1 MEVMA
6 SQMSAILL
14 GHSGENGAVR
24 VAFDLTAFEKAFPG
38 GQPLLLVRRYADT
51 TAYPAPLTVEE
62 QTAYWTV
69 GAADTA
75 RAGYGQCELQWY
87 LEDGTLA
94 KSDLFDFLVLGTLKT
109 DAAPPDAPSR
119 RWFEAI
125 RRQLGDLSKLTTQA
139 KENLVAAINEAAKTG
154 SGSAGSAALR
164 VSEGYIQFRNGDEW
178 ENLIAKS
185 ELEGTNGEPGEDGE
199 TPTIGENGNWYIG
212 AEDTGKPSRGA
223 PGAAA
228 SDAQVSSAVDT
239 WLTEHPEATTTVQD
253 GSVSVEKLGYGK
265 HIYGSKPYFCG
276 AVGTGAQ
283 VYGSLGVV
291 VPCKAGDTIYT
302 TITVPTNASWNVPKI
317 LTAFPE
323 NQYGDIASITL
334 ENLAVNND
342 TKQYAIGADKT
353 TAKALYIPQSFNAI
367 PAANNGSVEDALA
380 WINKTIGTDGKWC
393 AQNVP
398 FEDYD
403 AWYQTA
409 QAELFDIDESCN
421 KLMYASLYQAVSKL
435 VGAKVAVLGD
445 SLTEQSACSFITSA
459 YNDRWME
466 NVLRDTALTGDDGKT
481 YKGSGWFALIARKY
495 KIKWWCAGHG
505 MQWWYSTTA
514 RPNGATA
521 MVRKLIDGTDEFNYI
536 VLEYG
541 TNDILSGYTHIG
553 TAADEAS
560 ETATT
565 SCGAIK
571 WCIEQLQ
578 TRFPEASIVV
588 ILPNIHSGANGEA
601 PAAQQTYLDTVVPI
615 LKKYGVRRV
624 NMAEDSGIVKSM
636 MCTDGVH
643 LRKAVV
649 SGGVTYYTNDTP
661 AVRKF
666 SKCLEAELLKA

>member
-1 MEVMA
+1 MMEVMA

-24 VAFDLTAFEKAFPG
+24 VAFDLTAFQKAFPG

-109 DAAPPDAPSR
+109 DAVPPDAPSR

-154 SGSAGSAALR
+154 SGSVGNVALR
-164 VSEGYIQFRNGDEW
+164 VSDGYIQFQNGDKW

-185 ELEGTNGEPGEDGE
+185 ELEGTKGEPGENGV
-199 TPTIGENGNWYIG
+199 TPTIGANGNWYIG
-212 AEDTGKPSRGA
+212 SEDTGKPSRGA

-265 HIYGSKPYFCG
+265 HISGSKPYFCG

-291 VPCKAGDTIYT
+291 VPCKAGDIIYT
-302 TITVPTNASWNVPKI
+302 TITVPTNAAWNVPKI

-353 TAKALYIPQSFNAI
+353 TAKALYIPQNFISI

-380 WINKTIGTDGKWC
+380 WINKTMRTDGKWC

-398 FEDYD
+398 FTELD

-409 QAELFDIDESCN
+409 QTELFDIDESCN

-445 SLTEQSACSFITSA
+445 SLTEQSACSFITSV

-466 NVLRDTALTGDDGKT
+466 NVLQDTALTGDDGKT

-521 MVRKLIDGTDEFNYI
+521 MVRKLIDGTDEFDYI

-541 TNDILSGYTHIG
+541 TNDILSGSVG
-553 TAADEAS
+553 TEDDAAS
-560 ETATT
+560 ETAAT

-588 ILPNIHSGANGEA
+588 ILPNIRSGANGES
-601 PAAQQTYLDTVVPI
+601 PAMQQTYLDTVVPI

-636 MCTDGVH
+636 MYTDGIH
-643 LRKAVV
+643 LRWPVV
-649 SGGVTYYTNDTP
+649 SNNITYYTNDTP
-661 AVRKF
+661 AVRKY

>member
-1 MEVMA
+1 MMEVMA

-24 VAFDLTAFEKAFPG
+24 VAFDLTAFQKAFPG

-51 TAYPAPLTVEE
+51 TAYPAPLTVEG
-62 QTAYWTV
+62 QTAYWMV

-185 ELEGTNGEPGEDGE
+185 ELEGTKGAPGEDGE

-212 AEDTGKPSRGA
+212 PEDTGKPSRGA

-228 SDAQVSSAVDT
+228 SDAQVSSAVSS

-265 HIYGSKPYFCG
+265 HIYGSKPYFCNSVGSG
-276 AVGTGAQ
+276 AASF
-283 VYGSLGVV
+283 GSIGVV
-291 VPCKAGDTIYT
+291 VPCKAGDTIYCT
-302 TITVPTNASWNVPKI
+302 FNMSTSGAYQKPQLLAA
-317 LTAFPE
+317 LPE
-323 NQYGDIASITL
+323 NQYGAIAPIGTI
-334 ENLAVNND
+334 EKDD
-342 TKQYAIGADKT
+342 TTKAYTVPESAT
-353 TAKALYIPQSFNAI
+353 TAKAMYLPQSFVGI

-380 WINKTIGTDGKWC
+380 WINNTMGTDGSKC

-435 VGAKVAVLGD
+435 AGAKVAVLGD

-466 NVLRDTALTGDDGKT
+466 NVLRDTARTGDDGKT

-505 MQWWYSTTA
+505 AQWWYSTTE

-521 MVRKLIDGTDEFNYI
+521 MVRKLIDGTDEFDYI

-588 ILPNIHSGANGEA
+588 ILPNIRSGANGEA
-601 PAAQQTYLDTVVPI
+601 PATQQAYLDAVVPI
-615 LKKYGVRRV
+615 LKQYGVRRV

-636 MCTDGVH
+636 MSTDGVH
-643 LRKAVV
+643 LRWPVV
-649 SGGVTYYTNDTP
+649 SNNITYYTNDTP

>member
-1 MEVMA
+1 MMEVMA

-24 VAFDLTAFEKAFPG
+24 VAFDLTAFQKAFPG

-51 TAYPAPLTVEE
+51 TAYPAPLTVEG

-185 ELEGTNGEPGEDGE
+185 ELEGTKGEPGEDGK
-199 TPTIGENGNWYIG
+199 TPTIGEDGNWYIG
-212 AEDTGKPSRGA
+212 PEDTGKPSRGA

-253 GSVSVEKLGYGK
+253 GSVSIKKLGYGK
-265 HIYGSKPYFCG
+265 HIYGSKPYFCNSVGSG
-276 AVGTGAQ
+276 AASF
-283 VYGSLGVV
+283 GSIGVV
-291 VPCKAGDTIYT
+291 VPCKAGDTIYCT
-302 TITVPTNASWNVPKI
+302 FNMSTSGAYQKPQLLAV
-317 LTAFPE
+317 FPE
-323 NQYGDIASITL
+323 NQYGAIAPIGTI
-334 ENLAVNND
+334 EKDD
-342 TKQYAIGADKT
+342 TTKAYVVPASAT
-353 TAKALYIPQSFNAI
+353 TAKAMYLPQNFVGI

-380 WINKTIGTDGKWC
+380 WINKTIGTDGSKC

-466 NVLRDTALTGDDGKT
+466 NVLRDTARTGDDGKT

-505 MQWWYSTTA
+505 AQWWYSTTE

-521 MVRKLIDGTDEFNYI
+521 MVRKLIDGTDEFDYI

-588 ILPNIHSGANGEA
+588 ILPNIRSGANGEA
-601 PAAQQTYLDTVVPI
+601 PATQQAYLDAVVPI

-636 MCTDGVH
+636 MYTDGVH
-643 LRKAVV
+643 LRWPVV
-649 SGGVTYYTNDTP
+649 RGGVTYYTNDTP

>member
-1 MEVMA
+1 MA

-24 VAFDLTAFEKAFPG
+24 VAFDLTAFQKAFPG

-139 KENLVAAINEAAKTG
+139 KENLVAAINEAAKTR

-164 VSEGYIQFRNGDEW
+164 VSEGYIQFRNGDKW

-185 ELEGTNGEPGEDGE
+185 ELEGTKGEPGEDGE

-212 AEDTGKPSRGA
+212 PEDTGKPSRGA

-265 HIYGSKPYFCG
+265 HVYGSKPYFCNS
-276 AVGTGAQ
+276 VGSGAQ
-283 VYGSLGVV
+283 VYGSIGVV
-291 VPCKAGDTIYT
+291 VPCKAGDIIYT
-302 TITVPTNASWNVPKI
+302 NITVPTNASWNVPKV

-353 TAKALYIPQSFNAI
+353 TAKALYIPDNFLGL
-367 PAANNGSVEDALA
+367 PAADNASAETALA
-380 WINKTIGTDGKWC
+380 WINSKIGLNGSKC

-398 FEDYD
+398 FTELD
-403 AWYQTA
+403 AWYQTEQTKMFA
-409 QAELFDIDESCN
+409 VDESCN
-421 KLMYASLYQAVSKL
+421 KLMYASLYQAVSRL

-445 SLTEQSACSFITSA
+445 SLTEQSACSLVSA
-459 YNDRWME
+459 NQDQWMV
-466 NVLRDTALTGDDGKT
+466 NACRDATFSGDDGKSHT
-481 YKGSGWFALIARKY
+481 GSGWFAMIARKY

-505 MQWWYSTTA
+505 MQWWYSTTE

-521 MVRKLIDGTDEFNYI
+521 MVRKLIDGTDEFDYI
-536 VLEYG
+536 ILEYG

-588 ILPNIHSGANGEA
+588 ILPNIRSGANGEA
-601 PAAQQTYLDTVVPI
+601 PATQQAYLDAVVPI

-636 MCTDGVH
+636 MSTDGVH
-643 LRKAVV
+643 LRWPVV
-649 SGGVTYYTNDTP
+649 RGGVTYYTNDTP